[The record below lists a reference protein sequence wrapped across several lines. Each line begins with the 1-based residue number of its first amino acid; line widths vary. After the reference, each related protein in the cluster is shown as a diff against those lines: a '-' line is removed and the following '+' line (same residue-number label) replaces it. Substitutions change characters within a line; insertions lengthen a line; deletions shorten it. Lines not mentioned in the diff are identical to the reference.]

1 MGNGSRR
8 VIQPASQ
15 PASQGEEHA
24 RKEMQVRMNIQL
36 FVCLFSSDLKGEKF
50 GILSLRLTDITRD

>member
-1 MGNGSRR
+1 MGNESRR

-15 PASQGEEHA
+15 PASQPSRGTC
-24 RKEMQVRMNIQL
+24 KEMQVRMNIQL

-50 GILSLRLTDITRD
+50 GILSLRLTD